1 MHEPSN
7 DAVPPPP
14 DDEDEVALLE
24 LLDRVLDKGAV
35 LTGDITLS
43 VADVDLVHVSL
54 QVLISSVETIAQGQ
68 LTTETA
74 PHEQE
79 EPEASGGSS

>member
-14 DDEDEVALLE
+14 DDEDEVVLLE

-35 LTGDITLS
+35 LSGDITLS
-43 VADVDLVHVSL
+43 VAEVDLVHVSL
-54 QVLISSVETIAQGQ
+54 QVLISSVETVAEGQG
-68 LTTETA
+68 TTETA
-74 PHEQE
+74 PQEQE
-79 EPEASGGSS
+79 KPEASGDSP